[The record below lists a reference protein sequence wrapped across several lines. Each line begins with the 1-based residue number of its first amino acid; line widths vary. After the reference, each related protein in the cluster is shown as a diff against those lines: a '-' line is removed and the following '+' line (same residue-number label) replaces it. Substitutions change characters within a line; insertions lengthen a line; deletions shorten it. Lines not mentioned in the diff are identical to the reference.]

1 MRKETEYR
9 LAEFNRRQRI
19 KIEEFETWIVFKEDL
34 ILSKLFWAKDSHSEL
49 QLRDVTN
56 LVSTG
61 FDAAYLRRW
70 TGELGLGNLLARVSR
85 MTDTPAEIERLVRDK
100 IMARS
105 AEERFVMG
113 AQMFESAREMILA
126 SLPRGLS
133 EAEQRRRL
141 FKRFYGEEL
150 NRE

>member
-1 MRKETEYR
+1 
-9 LAEFNRRQRI
+9 
-19 KIEEFETWIVFKEDL
+19 
-34 ILSKLFWAKDSHSEL
+34 
-49 QLRDVTN
+49 
-56 LVSTG
+56 
-61 FDAAYLRRW
+61 
-70 TGELGLGNLLARVSR
+70 

-113 AQMFESAREMILA
+113 AQMFESAREMVRA

-133 EAEQRRRL
+133 EAERRRRL